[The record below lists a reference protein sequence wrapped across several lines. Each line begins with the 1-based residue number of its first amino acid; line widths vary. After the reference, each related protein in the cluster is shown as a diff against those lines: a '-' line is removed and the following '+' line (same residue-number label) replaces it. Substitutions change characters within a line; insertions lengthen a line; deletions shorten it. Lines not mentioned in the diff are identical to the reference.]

1 MVIVDGNGLG
11 SGLIDQLL
19 KNAEDPITGDDLG
32 CWNTINTDNEPESYE
47 SEACLFDMKAQ
58 TYQNKVV
65 SYFIDAVDSGKL
77 RLLRQ
82 RKETDFSQSEKDDYE
97 NKILPFIQTDFM
109 VEEIANL
116 KLKTL
121 PSGSVTVEKTVSKM
135 NKDRFSSLSYVIFYI
150 MEFTN
155 NAYKSV
161 NDLDL
166 LEQYTFL

>member
-1 MVIVDGNGLG
+1 
-11 SGLIDQLL
+11 
-19 KNAEDPITGDDLG
+19 
-32 CWNTINTDNEPESYE
+32 
-47 SEACLFDMKAQ
+47 MKAQ
-58 TYQNKVV
+58 SYQSRVV

-82 RKETDFSQSEKDDYE
+82 RKDTDFSQAEKDDYV
-97 NKILPFIQTDFM
+97 NKVLPFIQTDFM

-121 PSGSVTVEKTVSKM
+121 PSGAITVEKTVSRM
-135 NKDRFSSLSYVIFYI
+135 NKDRFSCLAYVIFYI

-155 NAYKSV
+155 NAYESV
-161 NDLDL
+161 NELEL